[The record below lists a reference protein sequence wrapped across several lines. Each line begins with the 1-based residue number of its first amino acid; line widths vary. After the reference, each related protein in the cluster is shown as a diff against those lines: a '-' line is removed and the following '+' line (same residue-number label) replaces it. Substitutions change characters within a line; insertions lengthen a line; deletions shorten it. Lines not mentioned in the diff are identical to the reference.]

1 MSIAIDNQFLT
12 ISELALVLGVSKR
25 TIERRLKE
33 KSTDIPP
40 SIKLGKR
47 RKWHKQVTNTW
58 IYQRVG
64 IRTTQVEN
72 SKSQIRSL
80 GDDLM
85 GVNLEE
91 MR

>member
-12 ISELALVLGVSKR
+12 ISELAQVLGIGKR

-40 SIKLGKR
+40 SIKFGKK
-47 RKWHKQVTNTW
+47 RKWHKQATNAW

-72 SKSQIRSL
+72 SKFKIRSL
-80 GDDLM
+80 SEDLM
-85 GVNLEE
+85 DANSEE
-91 MR
+91 MK